1 MDVLAIIGSVLLGIS
16 PIVASIALLV
26 FVILAFVSLRR
37 IRKPSTTRSVAKR
50 TASTSARTGA
60 R

>member
-26 FVILAFVSLRR
+26 FVILAFVELRR
-37 IRKPSTTRSVAKR
+37 IRKHLDGTLGSKEDGEHER
-50 TASTSARTGA
+50 
-60 R
+60 